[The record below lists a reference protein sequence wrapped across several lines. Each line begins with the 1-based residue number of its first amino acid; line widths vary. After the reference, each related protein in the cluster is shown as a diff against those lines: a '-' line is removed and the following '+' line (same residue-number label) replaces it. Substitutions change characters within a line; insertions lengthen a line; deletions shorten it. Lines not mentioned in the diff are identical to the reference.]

1 MTTTHSGII
10 SRFGKNSQYCIP
22 HIHKS
27 FCTLYMSTASLRTL
41 QMVRELRL
49 PLYIFCFVVVS
60 SGLLSDITSFNLQT
74 ESNSLIEHNVS
85 AA

>member
-27 FCTLYMSTASLRTL
+27 FCTLYMSTASLGTL
-41 QMVRELRL
+41 QMVRELCV
-49 PLYIFCFVVVS
+49 PLSIFGFVVS

-74 ESNSLIEHNVS
+74 ESNSLIEDNVS